1 LIFQLSA
8 LHLQKVLLQERKG
21 ERKKRVEKWQDA
33 GQGFGDAAEDS
44 AGYERIKC
52 KLQRVF

>member
-8 LHLQKVLLQERKG
+8 LHLQKMLLQERKG